1 MIAQKACDDKKTDS
15 QNIWKILKMDTEL
28 EKLAPSKRSAA
39 KTMFAAFNI
48 LKEAGG
54 ELPGKEVIEKIRDTI
69 ELSDWEK
76 QAYEKTGYVR
86 WESILHF
93 YTIDGIKAGY
103 LRKNKGVWYLTE
115 EGEKAIKLGPV
126 KLLETASK
134 LYRDWAADN
143 KESKPKKDKE
153 AEDEPTELQ
162 ENKTQTQK
170 ANLDLLEEQAIAG
183 IKDFIRSKNPYEFQ
197 DMVAA
202 LLRAMNYHTP
212 FISPKGKDGGLDIIA
227 YSDPLGATVPRLKVQ
242 VKHKPDTSVP
252 VDDIRS
258 LTGLLNK
265 DGDIGL
271 FVTSG
276 TYTSEAERSARESHR
291 HIKLI
296 DIDHLIAL
304 WQEFYNKLADEDK
317 NMLPLHS
324 IYFLGS
330 NE

>member
-1 MIAQKACDDKKTDS
+1 MT
-15 QNIWKILKMDTEL
+15 
-28 EKLAPSKRSAA
+28 
-39 KTMFAAFNI
+39 
-48 LKEAGG
+48 
-54 ELPGKEVIEKIRDTI
+54 
-69 ELSDWEK
+69 DWEK
-76 QAYEKTGYVR
+76 QVYEKTGYVR

-93 YTIDGIKAGY
+93 YTIDAIKAGY
-103 LRKNKGVWYLTE
+103 LRKNKGVWYLTD
-115 EGEKAIKLGPV
+115 EGEKAIKLGPL
-126 KLLETASK
+126 KLLETATR
-134 LYRDWAADN
+134 LYKTWAADN
-143 KESKPKKDKE
+143 KENKPKKEKDIE
-153 AEDEPTELQ
+153 EEPIEL
-162 ENKTQTQK
+162 EEHKTQTQK

-183 IKDFIRSKNPYEFQ
+183 IKDFIRSKNAYEFQ

-227 YSDPLGATVPRLKVQ
+227 YNDPLGATSPRLKVQ
-242 VKHKPDTSVP
+242 VKHRPDASVP

-276 TYTSEAERSARESHR
+276 AFTSEAERSARVSHR
-291 HIKLI
+291 HIRLL
-296 DIDHLIAL
+296 DIDNFIAL
-304 WQEFYNKLADEDK
+304 WQEFYTKMTDDDK

>member
-1 MIAQKACDDKKTDS
+1 MDK
-15 QNIWKILKMDTEL
+15 EL
-28 EKLAPSKRSAA
+28 NKLAPSKRSAA
-39 KTMFAAFNI
+39 KTMFATFKI

-54 ELPGKEVIEKIRDTI
+54 QLPGKQIIEKIRNTI
-69 ELSDWEK
+69 DLTEWEREI
-76 QAYEKTGYVR
+76 YEKTGYVR

-93 YTIDGIKAGY
+93 YTIDCIKAGF

-115 EGEKAIKLGPV
+115 EGEKAIPLGAV
-126 KLLETASK
+126 KLLETASQ
-134 LYRDWAADN
+134 LYRHWAADN
-143 KESKPKKDKE
+143 KPKKDKE
-153 AEDEPTELQ
+153 TEEVTELE

-183 IKDFIRSKNPYEFQ
+183 IKEFIKSKNAYEFQ

-212 FISPKGKDGGLDIIA
+212 FISPKGKDGGLDIVA
-227 YSDPLGATVPRLKVQ
+227 YNDPLGATSPRLKVQ
-242 VKHKPDTSVP
+242 VKHRPGTVVP

-276 TYTSEAERSARESHR
+276 YFTSESERSARESHR
-291 HIKLI
+291 HIKLL
-296 DIDHLIAL
+296 DIDNFISL
-304 WQEFYNKLADEDK
+304 WQEFYDRLKDDDK

-330 NE
+330 ND

>member
-1 MIAQKACDDKKTDS
+1 MDK
-15 QNIWKILKMDTEL
+15 EL
-28 EKLAPSKRSAA
+28 NKLAPSKRSAA
-39 KTMFAAFNI
+39 KTMFATFKI

-54 ELPGKEVIEKIRDTI
+54 QLPGKQIIEKIRNTI
-69 ELSDWEK
+69 DLTEWEREI
-76 QAYEKTGYVR
+76 YEKTGYVR

-93 YTIDGIKAGY
+93 YTIDCIKAGF

-115 EGEKAIKLGPV
+115 EGEKAIPLGAV
-126 KLLETASK
+126 KLLETASQ
-134 LYRDWAADN
+134 LYRHWAADN
-143 KESKPKKDKE
+143 KPKKDKE
-153 AEDEPTELQ
+153 TEEVTELE

-170 ANLDLLEEQAIAG
+170 ANLDLFEEQAIAG
-183 IKDFIRSKNPYEFQ
+183 IKEFIKSKNAYEFQ

-212 FISPKGKDGGLDIIA
+212 FISPKGKDGGLDIVA
-227 YSDPLGATVPRLKVQ
+227 YNDPLGATSPRLKVQ
-242 VKHKPDTSVP
+242 VKHRPGTVVP

-276 TYTSEAERSARESHR
+276 YFTSESERSARESHR
-291 HIKLI
+291 HIKLL
-296 DIDHLIAL
+296 DIDNFISL
-304 WQEFYNKLADEDK
+304 WQEFYDRLKDDDK

-330 NE
+330 ND

>member
-1 MIAQKACDDKKTDS
+1 
-15 QNIWKILKMDTEL
+15 
-28 EKLAPSKRSAA
+28 
-39 KTMFAAFNI
+39 MFAAFKI

-54 ELPGKEVIEKIRDTI
+54 QLPGKQVIDKIRNTV
-69 ELSDWEK
+69 ELTDWEK
-76 QAYEKTGYVR
+76 QVYEKTGYIR

-93 YTIDGIKAGY
+93 YTIDCIKAGF
-103 LRKNKGVWYLTE
+103 LRKNKGIWYLTE
-115 EGEKAIKLGPV
+115 EGEKAIKLGAA
-126 KLLETASK
+126 KLLETVSQ
-134 LYRDWAADN
+134 LYRHWAADN
-143 KESKPKKDKE
+143 KQLKPKKEKE
-153 AEDEPTELQ
+153 TEEVAELE

-170 ANLDLLEEQAIAG
+170 ANLDLLEEQAISG
-183 IKDFIRSKNPYEFQ
+183 IKDFIKSKNAYEFQ

-212 FISPKGKDGGLDIIA
+212 FISPKGKDGGLDIVA
-227 YSDPLGATVPRLKVQ
+227 YNDPLGATSPRLKVQ
-242 VKHKPDTSVP
+242 VKHRPEATVP

-276 TYTSEAERSARESHR
+276 YFTSESERSARESHR
-291 HIKLI
+291 HIRLL
-296 DIDHLIAL
+296 DIDNFISL
-304 WQEFYNKLADEDK
+304 WQEFYFKLTDDDK

-330 NE
+330 ND

>member
-1 MIAQKACDDKKTDS
+1 MDK
-15 QNIWKILKMDTEL
+15 EL
-28 EKLAPSKRSAA
+28 DQLAPSKRSAA
-39 KTMFAAFNI
+39 KTMFATFKI

-54 ELPGKEVIEKIRDTI
+54 QLPGKQVIEKIRAKVDLT
-69 ELSDWEK
+69 EWEK
-76 QAYEKTGYVR
+76 EIYEKTGYVR

-93 YTIDGIKAGY
+93 YTIDGIKAGF

-115 EGEKAIKLGPV
+115 EGEKAISLGSV
-126 KLLETASK
+126 KLLETASQ
-134 LYRDWAADN
+134 LYRHWAADN
-143 KESKPKKDKE
+143 KDGKLKKGKE
-153 AEDEPTELQ
+153 AEDVIELE

-170 ANLDLLEEQAIAG
+170 ANLDFLEGQAITG
-183 IKDFIRSKNPYEFQ
+183 IKEFIRSKNAYEFQ

-202 LLRAMNYHTP
+202 LLRGMNYHTP

-227 YSDPLGATVPRLKVQ
+227 YNDPLGATSPRLKVQ
-242 VKHKPDTSVP
+242 VKHRPDATIP

-276 TYTSEAERSARESHR
+276 YFTSESERSARESHR
-291 HIKLI
+291 HIKLL
-296 DIDHLIAL
+296 DIDNFISL
-304 WQEFYNKLADEDK
+304 WQEFYIKLSDDEK

>member
-1 MIAQKACDDKKTDS
+1 MDK
-15 QNIWKILKMDTEL
+15 EL

-39 KTMFAAFNI
+39 KTMFATFKI

-54 ELPGKEVIEKIRDTI
+54 QLPRKQIIDKIRETV
-69 ELSDWEK
+69 EMTEWEK
-76 QAYEKTGYVR
+76 QTYEKTGYVR
-86 WESILHF
+86 WESLLLF
-93 YTIDGIKAGY
+93 YTIDGIKAGF
-103 LRKNKGVWYLTE
+103 LRKNKGIWYLTE

-126 KLLETASK
+126 KLLETASR
-134 LYRDWAADN
+134 LYRTWAADN
-143 KESKPKKDKE
+143 KGTKNTKGKDIE
-153 AEDEPTELQ
+153 EEPIELE

-183 IKDFIRSKNPYEFQ
+183 IKDFLRSKNAYEFQ

-227 YSDPLGATVPRLKVQ
+227 YNDPLGATAPRLKVQ
-242 VKHKPDTSVP
+242 VKHRPDASVP

-276 TYTSEAERSARESHR
+276 IFTSEAERSARESHR
-291 HIKLI
+291 HVRLLDISNFI
-296 DIDHLIAL
+296 DL
-304 WQEFYNKLADEDK
+304 WQEFYNKMTDEDK

-330 NE
+330 ND

>member
-1 MIAQKACDDKKTDS
+1 M
-15 QNIWKILKMDTEL
+15 NNEL
-28 EKLAPSKRSAA
+28 EKWAPSKRSAA
-39 KTMFAAFNI
+39 KNMFAAFNI
-48 LKEAGG
+48 LKDAGG
-54 ELPGKEVIEKIRDTI
+54 QLPGKTVIETIRNTI
-69 ELSDWEK
+69 PLNDWEMEV
-76 QAYEKTGYVR
+76 YEKTGYIR

-93 YTIDGIKAGY
+93 YTIDCIKAGF
-103 LRKNKGVWYLTE
+103 LRKNKGIWYLTE
-115 EGEKAIKLGPV
+115 EGEKAIKLGPA
-126 KLLETASK
+126 KLFETASQ
-134 LYRDWAADN
+134 LYRNWAADN
-143 KESKPKKDKE
+143 KDPKVKKE
-153 AEDEPTELQ
+153 KQAEEVAELE

-170 ANLDLLEEQAIAG
+170 ANLDLLEEQAISG
-183 IKDFIRSKNPYEFQ
+183 IKDFIRSKNAYEFQ

-227 YSDPLGATVPRLKVQ
+227 YNDPLGATSPRLKVQ
-242 VKHKPDTSVP
+242 VKHRPDAVVP

-276 TYTSEAERSARESHR
+276 YFTSESNRSARESHR
-291 HIKLI
+291 HIKLL
-296 DIDHLIAL
+296 DIDNFIAL
-304 WQEFYNKLADEDK
+304 WQEFYSKLSDEDK
-317 NMLPLHS
+317 NMLPLHP

>member
-1 MIAQKACDDKKTDS
+1 MNQ
-15 QNIWKILKMDTEL
+15 EL
-28 EKLAPSKRSAA
+28 ENLAPSKRSAA
-39 KTMFAAFNI
+39 ITIFATFNI

-54 ELPGKEVIEKIRDTI
+54 QLPGKLVIERIRETVDFT
-69 ELSDWEK
+69 EWEK
-76 QAYEKTGYVR
+76 QVYEKTGYVR
-86 WESILHF
+86 WESLLHF
-93 YTIDGIKAGY
+93 YTIDCIKAGF

-126 KLLETASK
+126 KLLETASQ
-134 LYRDWAADN
+134 LYRHWLADN
-143 KESKPKKDKE
+143 KDPRAKKGKE
-153 AEDEPTELQ
+153 VEEATELE

-170 ANLDLLEEQAIAG
+170 ANINLLEDQALSG

-212 FISPKGKDGGLDIIA
+212 FISPKGKDGGLDIVA
-227 YSDPLGATVPRLKVQ
+227 YNDPLGATTPRLKVQ
-242 VKHKPDTSVP
+242 VKHRPDASIP

-276 TYTSEAERSARESHR
+276 YFTSEANRSARESHR
-291 HIKLI
+291 HIRLL
-296 DIDHLIAL
+296 DIDNFIAL
-304 WQEFYNKLADEDK
+304 WQEFYNKLSDEDK
-317 NMLPLHS
+317 NMLPLHP
-324 IYFLGS
+324 IFFLGS